1 MQTIKSVLEN
11 SISQLTQ
18 AGVLTPRLD
27 TEVLLAHTLGVGRE
41 YLAAHPEKNLST
53 STIKSFAQL
62 VSQRQQRV
70 PIAYLTGHKEF
81 YGLDFRVTADVLV
94 PRPETEDLVELA
106 LELDQKKSWKSTKVL
121 DAGCGSGC
129 IGITLKLEKPEWD
142 ITLSD
147 ISSEAL
153 KIADQNATK
162 LGVDVTTI
170 QSDLL
175 SSSLLSSSSF
185 DAIVANLPYVD
196 RTWQVSPELAHE
208 PAAALYAEEGGL
220 RLIYKLIKQ
229 STGMTTHLLLEADPE
244 QHQKII
250 NFAKKHG
257 FCHKQTKGYA
267 LSLRVKS
274 A

>member
-1 MQTIKSVLEN
+1 MHTISLIIDEAAKKLQQSH
-11 SISQLTQ
+11 IFT
-18 AGVLTPRLD
+18 ARLD
-27 TEVLLAHTLGVGRE
+27 AELLLKHVLGKSREWLVAHGDEEIEKSKVEKFERLIERRLNRE
-41 YLAAHPEKNLST
+41 P
-53 STIKSFAQL
+53 
-62 VSQRQQRV
+62 V
-70 PIAYLTGHKEF
+70 AYIIGKKEF
-81 YGLDFRVTADVLV
+81 YGREFTVTPAVLI
-94 PRPETEDLVELA
+94 PRPETESLIDLA
-106 LELDQKKSWKSTKVL
+106 LESEISGTLLDV
-121 DAGCGSGC
+121 GCGSGC

-244 QHQKII
+244 QHQNII
-250 NFAKKHG
+250 NFAQKHG
-257 FCHKQTKGYA
+257 FYHKETRGYA
-267 LSLRVKS
+267 LSLSTKND
-274 A
+274 

>member
-70 PIAYLTGHKEF
+70 PIAYLTGYKEF

-121 DAGCGSGC
+121 DVGCGSGC

-244 QHQKII
+244 QHQNII
-250 NFAKKHG
+250 NFAQKHG
-257 FCHKQTKGYA
+257 FYHKETRGYA
-267 LSLRVKS
+267 LSLSTKND
-274 A
+274 